1 MEFQFSD
8 EYLDKLPPPSSLST
22 IASEGN
28 LDDAHMLKQVNDNLR
43 KELEKRT
50 EELNF
55 VKKVANQQDNKDQEI
70 AALRDAL
77 EKMTQERDTLRLQLD
92 EFLATHIIYEPVAN
106 PLQTALVNVLI
117 AKGAIQSKEVEEV
130 MRSIDRGDFSPK
142 EPYVDR
148 PQQLGFNTTISAPH
162 MHATQLELLKDCLSG
177 SKKALDI
184 GTGSGYVALSL
195 AKMMRSKDIK
205 VYGIDHIPK
214 LVEQARENVLKNHKE
229 YIEEGR
235 VEFVIGD
242 GREGLAQHAPFDVIF
257 VGGAVSAI
265 PETLIDQLALGGS
278 MIIPVGEFFQ
288 NLMIVHKDKNGKVEK
303 NPAMSVMFGKLQSV
317 EEQCPDID
325 DEE

>member
-1 MEFQFSD
+1 MDCHFND

-22 IASEGN
+22 VASEGN
-28 LDDAHMLKQVNDNLR
+28 LDDVHMLKQVNDSLK
-43 KELEKRT
+43 KELERKT
-50 EELNF
+50 EELLF
-55 VKKVANQQDNKDQEI
+55 VKKVANQQENKDQEI
-70 AALRDAL
+70 AVLREAL
-77 EKMTQERDTLRLQLD
+77 EKMTQERDVLKLQL
-92 EFLATHIIYEPVAN
+92 EEYVAAHVVHKPVAN

-177 SKKALDI
+177 AKKALDI

-195 AKMMRSKDIK
+195 AKMMRSRDIK

-214 LVEQARENVLKNHKE
+214 LVEQAKENVLKNHKE
-229 YIEEGR
+229 YIEDGR

-242 GREGLAQHAPFDVIF
+242 GREGLSQYAPFDVIF
-257 VGGAVSAI
+257 VGGAVSTI
-265 PETLIDQLALGGS
+265 PEALIDQLALGGS

-288 NLMIVHKDKNGKVEK
+288 NLTIIHKNRSGKIEK

-325 DEE
+325 DE